1 MIKGC
6 EKRVIHI
13 KSPKSDIF
21 DEAYLILKDC
31 EEQVPACDIVR
42 EAERLL
48 SESEAESRRR
58 FSFGMDEV
66 LFFLAGVVLAALFFV
81 VLMLFL

>member
-6 EKRVIHI
+6 EKRVIQI

-21 DEAYLILKDC
+21 EEAYFILKDSDYDT
-31 EEQVPACDIVR
+31 PSCDIVR

-48 SESEAESRRR
+48 SESEAGARRR
-58 FSFGMDEV
+58 FAFSWGEV
-66 LFFLAGVVLAALFFV
+66 GFFLAGVFLAALFFG
-81 VLMLFL
+81 VLWLLL

>member
-6 EKRVIHI
+6 EKRVIHV

-21 DEAYLILKDC
+21 EEAYFILKDADYD
-31 EEQVPACDIVR
+31 PPTCDIVS

-48 SESEAESRRR
+48 SECEEGAGRR
-58 FSFGMDEV
+58 FSFGWGEV
-66 LFFLAGVVLAALFFV
+66 GFFGAGVVLAAMFFG
-81 VLMLFL
+81 VLCLFL